1 MHDLTINEFIE
12 RKNKAEEHEE
22 YKYLD
27 LAEDILT
34 TGILK
39 KDRTGTGTY
48 SLFDRHLKFD
58 LRKGFPALTT
68 KKLYFKTMVTE
79 LIWFL
84 GNHMQLEEY
93 KPFGRTNIK
102 YLVDHGCNI
111 WNDWPHKWFCE
122 NVEVISKEEFK
133 SRIKTY
139 DNFAMEYG
147 NLGPVYGKQWR
158 DWDGIDQIQVMID
171 TLKNNPDSRR
181 NMVSAWNV
189 GELEEMSKAGLPP
202 CHFGFQA
209 YSREDSEGLR
219 HLSIKF
225 NMRSTDV
232 GAGLPFNIA
241 SYGVLTHM
249 IAQVTGHHVDTLSCS
264 LGDVHI
270 YLNHMD
276 QMKEQL
282 LRTPYKFPELWIN
295 PDVIDINQFQRE
307 DIKLIDY
314 QHHPAIYLPIAV

>member
-1 MHDLTINEFIE
+1 MHDLSINEFIE
-12 RKNKAEEHEE
+12 RRNRADIHEE
-22 YKYLD
+22 YKYLE
-27 LAEDILT
+27 LAKDILSD
-34 TGILK
+34 GSLK

-48 SLFDRHLKFD
+48 SLFDKHLKFD

-93 KPFGRTNIK
+93 KHLGRTNIK

-111 WNDWPHKWFCE
+111 WNDWPHKWYCE
-122 NVEVISKEEFK
+122 NVEVISMEEFK
-133 SRIKTY
+133 SRIMTY
-139 DNFAMEYG
+139 DNFAMAYG

-158 DWDGIDQIQVMID
+158 DWGGIDQIQVMID

-189 GELEEMSKAGLPP
+189 SELEEMSKTGLPP
-202 CHFGFQA
+202 CHFGFQV
-209 YSREDSEGLR
+209 YSREVDGVNY
-219 HLSIKF
+219 LSLKWLQ
-225 NMRSTDV
+225 RSVDF

-241 SYGVLTHM
+241 SYGVLTYM
-249 IAQVTGHHVDTLSCS
+249 LAQVSNHVPEALSVS
-264 LGDVHI
+264 MGDVHI
-270 YLNHMD
+270 YSNHVD
-276 QMKEQL
+276 QINEQL
-282 LRTPYKFPELWIN
+282 GRKPYKFPGIWIN
-295 PDVIDINQFQRE
+295 PDIKDINKFQRD